1 MEVLSMFIKL
11 MFMFSVCLLGLVLSI
26 MLTGVACEYVLRFLK
41 LIK

>member
-1 MEVLSMFIKL
+1 MDVLFMFVKV
-11 MFMFSVCLLGLVLSI
+11 MFMFSFCLLGLVLSI